1 MLTAFEFAYFLHT
14 FVVEKTNTMI
24 SRSTFRNISIMVV
37 TSLLALTALQGAWVW
52 RLYRDTVEDFE
63 RRAQSATYKTIYK
76 VFRMDPTLGFM
87 PSEQIRIDLDEF
99 ALYFTPNLLELDALQ
114 PYAVEIIER
123 ISQERVMMRLGERE
137 LIDNPATFEI
147 DIDDDGMFALRLH
160 ISVPYDKFLQETW
173 GLILSSALMLLL
185 MAGVLIYLLRT
196 MFEQKNLELMRQDLT
211 HNITHELKTPISV
224 AVAAN
229 DALRNFSADSD
240 PKRRRRYLDITA
252 LQLGQLSKMVEH
264 ILAASLE
271 NGDRKQ
277 LTIERFWLGA
287 LLEELQQ
294 GAELRSEKQVSLRV
308 EIKEDMYIRADRFHL
323 SNILSTIIDNSIK
336 YSAES
341 VNITLRAYISGKA
354 CIIEIE
360 DDGLGM
366 EQKHLKHI
374 FEKFYR
380 IPKGNVQEV
389 RGFGLGLYYSKL
401 IVERHGGTINA
412 TSRKGEGTTIKITL
426 PEDEREEN

>member
-1 MLTAFEFAYFLHT
+1 
-14 FVVEKTNTMI
+14 MI

-137 LIDNPATFEI
+137 LIDNPTTFEI

-277 LTIERFWLGA
+277 LTIERFSLGA

-341 VNITLRAYISGKA
+341 VNITLRGYISGKA
-354 CIIEIE
+354 YVIEIE

-366 EQKHLKHI
+366 E
-374 FEKFYR
+374 
-380 IPKGNVQEV
+380 
-389 RGFGLGLYYSKL
+389 
-401 IVERHGGTINA
+401 
-412 TSRKGEGTTIKITL
+412 
-426 PEDEREEN
+426 

>member
-1 MLTAFEFAYFLHT
+1 
-14 FVVEKTNTMI
+14 MI
-24 SRSTFRNISIMVV
+24 RRSTFRYISICVV
-37 TSLLALTALQGAWVW
+37 ALLAGVAIVQGVWVV
-52 RLYRDTVEDFE
+52 RLYRDTVEDFHS
-63 RRAQSATYKTIYK
+63 RVQSAIYK
-76 VFRMDPTLGFM
+76 SIYSSFINYDPM
-87 PSEQIRIDLDEF
+87 KPSEVISINVNLDNFDLHFQD
-99 ALYFTPNLLELDALQ
+99 NLMELDALQ
-114 PYAVEIIER
+114 TYNLEVIDT
-123 ISQERVMMRLGERE
+123 STERVIMHKRQQEQLDRPVTMV
-137 LIDNPATFEI
+137 A
-147 DIDDDGMFALRLH
+147 DIDDGMFALRVS
-160 ISVPYDKFLQETW
+160 IEVPYRKIWQTMW
-173 GLILSSALMLLL
+173 GLILSSGVIIILLSL
-185 MAGVLIYLLRT
+185 TFVYLIRT
-196 MFEQKNLELMRQDLT
+196 LFRQKELEQMRRDLT

-277 LTIERFWLGA
+277 LTIERFSLGA
-287 LLEELQQ
+287 LLDELQQ

-341 VNITLRAYISGKA
+341 VNITLRGYISGKA
-354 CIIEIE
+354 CVIEIE

-366 EQKHLKHI
+366 ESKHLKHI

>member
-1 MLTAFEFAYFLHT
+1 
-14 FVVEKTNTMI
+14 MI

-63 RRAQSATYKTIYK
+63 RRAESATYKTIYK

-341 VNITLRAYISGKA
+341 VNITLRGYISGKA
-354 CIIEIE
+354 CVIEIE

-366 EQKHLKHI
+366 ESKHLKHI

>member
-1 MLTAFEFAYFLHT
+1 
-14 FVVEKTNTMI
+14 
-24 SRSTFRNISIMVV
+24 
-37 TSLLALTALQGAWVW
+37 
-52 RLYRDTVEDFE
+52 
-63 RRAQSATYKTIYK
+63 
-76 VFRMDPTLGFM
+76 
-87 PSEQIRIDLDEF
+87 
-99 ALYFTPNLLELDALQ
+99 
-114 PYAVEIIER
+114 
-123 ISQERVMMRLGERE
+123 MMRLGERE
-137 LIDNPATFEI
+137 LIDNPTTFEI

-294 GAELRSEKQVSLRV
+294 GAELRSEKQVSLKV

-354 CIIEIE
+354 YVIEIE

-366 EQKHLKHI
+366 ESKHLKHI

>member
-1 MLTAFEFAYFLHT
+1 
-14 FVVEKTNTMI
+14 
-24 SRSTFRNISIMVV
+24 
-37 TSLLALTALQGAWVW
+37 
-52 RLYRDTVEDFE
+52 
-63 RRAQSATYKTIYK
+63 
-76 VFRMDPTLGFM
+76 
-87 PSEQIRIDLDEF
+87 
-99 ALYFTPNLLELDALQ
+99 
-114 PYAVEIIER
+114 
-123 ISQERVMMRLGERE
+123 
-137 LIDNPATFEI
+137 
-147 DIDDDGMFALRLH
+147 
-160 ISVPYDKFLQETW
+160 
-173 GLILSSALMLLL
+173 
-185 MAGVLIYLLRT
+185 
-196 MFEQKNLELMRQDLT
+196 MRQDLT

-341 VNITLRAYISGKA
+341 VNITLRAYFSGKA
-354 CIIEIE
+354 CVIEIE

>member
-1 MLTAFEFAYFLHT
+1 
-14 FVVEKTNTMI
+14 MI

-137 LIDNPATFEI
+137 LIDNPTIFEI
-147 DIDDDGMFALRLH
+147 DIDDDGMFALRLY

-240 PKRRRRYLDITA
+240 PKRRKRYLDITA

-294 GAELRSEKQVSLRV
+294 GAELRSEKQVSLKV
-308 EIKEDMYIRADRFHL
+308 EIKEDIYIRADRFHL

-341 VNITLRAYISGKA
+341 VNITLRGYISGKA
-354 CIIEIE
+354 CVIEIE

-366 EQKHLKHI
+366 ESKHLKHI

>member
-14 FVVEKTNTMI
+14 FVVEKTNAMI

-52 RLYRDTVEDFE
+52 TLYRDTVEDFE

-137 LIDNPATFEI
+137 LIDNPTTFEI

-277 LTIERFWLGA
+277 LTIERFSLGA

-341 VNITLRAYISGKA
+341 VNITLRGYISGKA

>member
-1 MLTAFEFAYFLHT
+1 
-14 FVVEKTNTMI
+14 MI

-63 RRAQSATYKTIYK
+63 RRAESATYKTIYK

-271 NGDRKQ
+271 SGDRKQ

-341 VNITLRAYISGKA
+341 VNITLRGYISGKA
-354 CIIEIE
+354 YVIEIE

>member
-14 FVVEKTNTMI
+14 FVVEKTNAMI

-63 RRAQSATYKTIYK
+63 RRAESATYKTIYK

-137 LIDNPATFEI
+137 LIDNPTTFEI
-147 DIDDDGMFALRLH
+147 DIDDDGMFTLRLY

-240 PKRRRRYLDITA
+240 PKRRKRYLDITA

-341 VNITLRAYISGKA
+341 VNITLRGYISGKA
-354 CIIEIE
+354 CVIEIE

>member
-1 MLTAFEFAYFLHT
+1 
-14 FVVEKTNTMI
+14 MI

-63 RRAQSATYKTIYK
+63 RRAESATYKTIYK

-123 ISQERVMMRLGERE
+123 ISQERVMMQLGERE
-137 LIDNPATFEI
+137 LIDNPTTFEI

-341 VNITLRAYISGKA
+341 VNITLRGYISGKA

-401 IVERHGGTINA
+401 IVERHGGMINA

>member
-1 MLTAFEFAYFLHT
+1 
-14 FVVEKTNTMI
+14 MI

-63 RRAQSATYKTIYK
+63 RRTQSATYKTIYK

-137 LIDNPATFEI
+137 LIDNPTTFEI
-147 DIDDDGMFALRLH
+147 AIDDDGMFALRLY
-160 ISVPYDKFLQETW
+160 ISVPYEKFLQETW

-294 GAELRSEKQVSLRV
+294 GAELRSEKQVSLKV

-354 CIIEIE
+354 YVIEIE

>member
-1 MLTAFEFAYFLHT
+1 
-14 FVVEKTNTMI
+14 MI

-63 RRAQSATYKTIYK
+63 RRAESATYKTIYK

-137 LIDNPATFEI
+137 LIDNPTIFEI
-147 DIDDDGMFALRLH
+147 DIDDDGMFALRLY

-240 PKRRRRYLDITA
+240 PKRRKRYLDITA

-294 GAELRSEKQVSLRV
+294 GAELRSEKQVSLKV
-308 EIKEDMYIRADRFHL
+308 EIKEDIYIRADRFHL

-341 VNITLRAYISGKA
+341 VNITLRGYISGKA
-354 CIIEIE
+354 CVIEIE

-366 EQKHLKHI
+366 ESKHLKHI

>member
-1 MLTAFEFAYFLHT
+1 M
-14 FVVEKTNTMI
+14 K

-37 TSLLALTALQGAWVW
+37 FSLVVLAAVQSLWVW
-52 RLYRDTVEDFE
+52 RLYNDTLDDYM
-63 RRAQSATYKTIYK
+63 RRVQSATYKTIYK

-87 PSEQIRIDLDEF
+87 PSEQVHIDLDEF

-114 PYAVEIIER
+114 PYASEIIHRMGDEEHVLMRLGDREIIENAA
-123 ISQERVMMRLGERE
+123 MF
-137 LIDNPATFEI
+137 DT
-147 DIDDDGMFALRLH
+147 DIDDEGMFKLRMY
-160 ISVPYDKFLQETW
+160 ITVPYTKFLQEMW
-173 GLILSSALMLLL
+173 GLILSSLGMLLL
-185 MAGVLIYLLRT
+185 MGGVLAFLLHT

-224 AVAAN
+224 AAN

-240 PKRRRRYLDITA
+240 PSRRKRYLDITA

-271 NGDRKQ
+271 DGDTKR
-277 LTIERFWLGA
+277 LSIERFSLSA

-294 GAELRSEKQVSLRV
+294 GAELRSEKQVSFNM
-308 EIKEDMYIRADRFHL
+308 ECSEDMHIRADRFHL

-341 VNITLRAYISGKA
+341 VQITLRAYNKA
-354 CIIEIE
+354 GVSVIEIE
-360 DDGLGM
+360 DDGLGI
-366 EQKHLKHI
+366 EPKHLKHI

-380 IPKGNVQEV
+380 VPKGNIQDV

-401 IVERHGGTINA
+401 IVERHGGSIDA
-412 TSRKGEGTTIKITL
+412 TSRLGHGTKIKITL
-426 PEDEREEN
+426 PDDEREVH

>member
-1 MLTAFEFAYFLHT
+1 MLTVFEFAYFLHT
-14 FVVEKTNTMI
+14 FVVEKTNAMI

-277 LTIERFWLGA
+277 LTIERFSLGA

-294 GAELRSEKQVSLRV
+294 GAELRSEKQVSLKV

-341 VNITLRAYISGKA
+341 VNITLRGYISGKA
-354 CIIEIE
+354 CVIEIE